1 MHTDG
6 RVIALF
12 DKVVSCA
19 KIVVSRLITLNNMF
33 DRLCLKMAT
42 CIISKIFS
50 TLVQT
55 FQSYYFQ

>member
-6 RVIALF
+6 WVVGLF

-19 KIVVSRLITLNNMF
+19 KIVVLRLNTLNDTF

-42 CIISKIFS
+42 CIVLKIFS
-50 TLVQT
+50 TLVKT